1 MADKMLIDASHEEE
15 TRVVV
20 VRGNRIEEFDFE
32 SEHKKQ
38 IRGNIYLAKVTRV
51 EPSLQAAFV
60 DYGGNRHGF
69 LAFAEIH
76 PDYYQIPLADRQAL
90 MQQEAEDQRR
100 IAEADSADPGDPVV
114 DLSQQDQPDV
124 GIVPV
129 NAVEEPVEAA
139 VEDAPAAEDAP
150 VADVVE
156 KKAKPKRTRSR
167 KKVVEPTAEDAPAT
181 ETVSEEEAPSSD
193 ENPSSDD
200 EGSKPGEM
208 AAMVDTDSISEDA
221 GGRGGNDDDDDGDDD
236 DHHEKEEIESVG
248 AEDAMEEVPD
258 RIQRKPR
265 KQYRIQEVIK
275 RRQILLVQV
284 AKEERGNKGAALTTY
299 LSLAGRYSVL
309 MPNTA
314 RGGGISR
321 KITQPTD
328 RKRLKEVARELDVPQ
343 GMGVILRTAGA
354 NRTRV
359 EIKRDFEYLMR
370 LWENVRTLT
379 LASTAPCLVYE
390 EGSLIKRSIR
400 DLYNKD
406 INEVIVSG
414 EEGYR
419 EAKDFM
425 KMLMPSHAKVVQPY
439 RDLHPIFSRSG
450 IEAQLDRMLQPQV
463 TLKSGG
469 YLIMNQTEALVS
481 IDVNS
486 GRSTREHSIEDTALQ
501 TNLEA
506 AEEVARQLRLRDLAG
521 LIVIDFIDM
530 EEKRNNRA
538 VEKKLKDCLK
548 NDRARIQVG
557 RISHFGLLEMSRQRI
572 RASVLESTTQ
582 ICSHCGGTGH
592 VRSQSSVA
600 LHVLR
605 GVEEYL
611 LKNTTHDITVR
622 TTPDIALFLLNHKR
636 GSVVDYENRFGVSI
650 FIESDV
656 TIGSNH
662 FAIDR
667 GEAVENPVK
676 IESLMQF
683 AAIPVEDEDDDI
695 IIEVDEEEE
704 DEEIVAAAPAAKQDR
719 ERTEGDDQNGRKRK
733 RRRRR
738 RNRNGEKNGEG
749 QTLDA
754 ASDAESGA
762 DDEDDEDGDENE
774 AVAADGTA
782 PVADGDDS
790 DENSRRKRRRRGK
803 RGGRRNRTED
813 GQELNAS
820 DDETETADAG
830 DGSEAGPAETVA
842 ADAGAD
848 VGSETEAA
856 PVDVAAA
863 PVEPAPKPRRSRRGK
878 ASSKT
883 EEVSSEVEAVAEP
896 DAVVETAA
904 EAPAPAPV
912 ELPVEAPVAAIVE
925 QVDAALGEQTPAEAP
940 EATPAAEASP
950 VAEAPQAEE
959 AAPVAEPAPQA
970 VAADD
975 ADESKPARANRASNI
990 SSSSEAVV
998 KSSDP
1003 AKAATESDGDPA
1015 KPKKGGWWQK
1025 RGFF

>member
-32 SEHKKQ
+32 SQHKKQ

-90 MQQEAEDQRR
+90 LRAEAEEHRKENDVEGDE
-100 IAEADSADPGDPVV
+100 ILSNDPA
-114 DLSQQDQPDV
+114 LQDQPDI
-124 GIVPV
+124 GINTTNSVASAIV
-129 NAVEEPVEAA
+129 DDVAAELAAEADADIAAAAAVEE
-139 VEDAPAAEDAP
+139 APAAEEPA
-150 VADVVE
+150 A
-156 KKAKPKRTRSR
+156 KAKPKRVR
-167 KKVVEPTAEDAPAT
+167 KPRAKKTAAEETASEDGA
-181 ETVSEEEAPSSD
+181 EG
-193 ENPSSDD
+193 SDD
-200 EGSKPGEM
+200 AEGGTI
-208 AAMVDTDSISEDA
+208 AAMVDMDEISEEA
-221 GGRGGNDDDDDGDDD
+221 GGRRGGRRDDDDGDDD
-236 DHHEKEEIESVG
+236 DDDHIEEKEEIESVG

-258 RIQRKPR
+258 RVQRKPR

-328 RKRLKEVARELDVPQ
+328 RKRLKEIARGLEVPQ

-354 NRTRV
+354 NRTKV

-406 INEVIVSG
+406 ISEIIVSG

-439 RDLHPIFSRSG
+439 RDLHPIFARSG
-450 IEAQLDRMLQPQV
+450 IEAQLDKMLQPQV

-469 YLIMNQTEALVS
+469 YIIINQTEALVS

-486 GRSTREHSIEDTALQ
+486 GRSTREYSIEDTALQ

-582 ICSHCGGTGH
+582 VCPHCAGTGLI
-592 VRSQSSVA
+592 RSQSSVA

-605 GVEEYL
+605 GIEEFL
-611 LKNTTHDITVR
+611 LKSTTHDIVVH
-622 TTPDIALFLLNHKR
+622 TTPETALYLLNQKR
-636 GSVVDYENRFGVSI
+636 DTIVDYEGRFGVSI
-650 FIESDV
+650 VIDAGMPAQHGGSQHFTIE
-656 TIGSNH
+656 
-662 FAIDR
+662 R
-667 GEAVENPVK
+667 GEAVANPVK
-676 IESLMQF
+676 IESLLSLLPE
-683 AAIPVEDEDDDI
+683 IEEEDDYVP
-695 IIEVDEEEE
+695 EPEEE
-704 DEEIVAAAPAAKQDR
+704 DEEEVVVVAKAESAPQAARADS
-719 ERTEGDDQNGRKRK
+719 EDGNRKRK

-738 RNRNGEKNGEG
+738 RGKNGQNG
-749 QTLDA
+749 NGGHADA
-754 ASDAESGA
+754 QGGDNGSDL
-762 DDEDDEDGDENE
+762 DDEDGDEGEDDAVESNGEIRATE
-774 AVAADGTA
+774 AEGDGS
-782 PVADGDDS
+782 GD
-790 DENSRRKRRRRGK
+790 EGQKRKRRRRGK
-803 RGGRRNRTED
+803 RGGRRNRPGEE
-813 GQELNAS
+813 GSMEAS
-820 DDETETADAG
+820 DENDDNGDGDEADDASGEVTIADAA
-830 DGSEAGPAETVA
+830 EAEVVEVVGTDVVADAPA
-842 ADAGAD
+842 ADKPKPRRTRKAKASAEPEA
-848 VGSETEAA
+848 VAEAA
-856 PVDVAAA
+856 PAPVAAEPVAPVADVVAEDAPAVAAA
-863 PVEPAPKPRRSRRGK
+863 PVA
-878 ASSKT
+878 
-883 EEVSSEVEAVAEP
+883 
-896 DAVVETAA
+896 
-904 EAPAPAPV
+904 APA
-912 ELPVEAPVAAIVE
+912 AA
-925 QVDAALGEQTPAEAP
+925 
-940 EATPAAEASP
+940 PAAE
-950 VAEAPQAEE
+950 EA
-959 AAPVAEPAPQA
+959 
-970 VAADD
+970 
-975 ADESKPARANRASNI
+975 KPARANRESNVT
-990 SSSSEAVV
+990 SSEPVVTSV
-998 KSSDP
+998 KSTDDS
-1003 AKAATESDGDPA
+1003 TEA

>member
-32 SEHKKQ
+32 SQHKKQ

-90 MQQEAEDQRR
+90 LRAEAEEHRR
-100 IAEADSADPGDPVV
+100 DEDVEHVETAPMV
-114 DLSQQDQPDV
+114 DLSKQDQPDV
-124 GIVPV
+124 GIVP
-129 NAVEEPVEAA
+129 AEAPETDAATEETAA
-139 VEDAPAAEDAP
+139 VETAASPAAAEEAPA
-150 VADVVE
+150 
-156 KKAKPKRTRSR
+156 KKARPRRSR
-167 KKVVEPTAEDAPAT
+167 KKVVEPAAETTETEDAVPTDVEA
-181 ETVSEEEAPSSD
+181 EGASTVDNE
-193 ENPSSDD
+193 DD
-200 EGSKPGEM
+200 GSTGGAM
-208 AAMVDTDSISEDA
+208 AAMVETDSISEDVDTSK
-221 GGRGGNDDDDDGDDD
+221 RRNDDDDDDD
-236 DHHEKEEIESVG
+236 DHGEEEIIESVG

-258 RIQRKPR
+258 RVQRKPR

-321 KITQPTD
+321 KITNPAD
-328 RKRLKEVARELDVPQ
+328 RKRLKEIARLLEVPQ

-354 NRTRV
+354 NRTKV
-359 EIKRDFEYLMR
+359 EVKRDFEYLMR

-406 INEVIVSG
+406 ISEVIVSG

-439 RDLHPIFSRSG
+439 RDIHPIFSRSG

-506 AEEVARQLRLRDLAG
+506 ADEVARQLRLRDLAG

-538 VEKKLKDCLK
+538 VEKKLKECLK

-582 ICSHCGGTGH
+582 VCSHCGGTGH

-605 GVEEYL
+605 GIEEYL
-611 LKNTTHDITVR
+611 LKNTTHNITVR
-622 TTPDIALFLLNHKR
+622 TTPDIALYLLNHKR
-636 GSVVDYENRFGVSI
+636 QTIIDYESRFGVAI
-650 FIESDV
+650 VIDAD
-656 TIGSNH
+656 GSVGAQH

-667 GEAVENPVK
+667 GDPVENPVK
-676 IESLMQF
+676 IETLFNF
-683 AAIPVEDEDDDI
+683 AAIPEDDDDDI
-695 IIEVDEEEE
+695 VIEVDEEE
-704 DEEIVAAAPAAKQDR
+704 DEELEEKPAVAERPVAAR
-719 ERTEGDDQNGRKRK
+719 SEGEADGNRKRK

-738 RNRNGEKNGEG
+738 RGRNGTAEQPASAAGEAG
-749 QTLDA
+749 
-754 ASDAESGA
+754 
-762 DDEDDEDGDENE
+762 DEDEDGDDEGSE
-774 AVAADGTA
+774 G
-782 PVADGDDS
+782 
-790 DENSRRKRRRRGK
+790 DENAEATPETRAESEESQRRKRRRRGK
-803 RGGRRNRTED
+803 RGGRRNRAE
-813 GQELNAS
+813 
-820 DDETETADAG
+820 
-830 DGSEAGPAETVA
+830 DGSELTAGEAGEAGEDNGGDEDEGDDVSNDGAPSEAVAVEAIAEQADEGQPAMAAVESAPVITEEVKPARSRGRRKPAASPVEEPIAETV
-842 ADAGAD
+842 
-848 VGSETEAA
+848 
-856 PVDVAAA
+856 
-863 PVEPAPKPRRSRRGK
+863 PA
-878 ASSKT
+878 
-883 EEVSSEVEAVAEP
+883 VEAEP
-896 DAVVETAA
+896 
-904 EAPAPAPV
+904 
-912 ELPVEAPVAAIVE
+912 ELVEASADLAPPV
-925 QVDAALGEQTPAEAP
+925 Q
-940 EATPAAEASP
+940 
-950 VAEAPQAEE
+950 EE
-959 AAPVAEPAPQA
+959 A
-970 VAADD
+970 
-975 ADESKPARANRASNI
+975 KPLRANRESNI
-990 SSSSEAVV
+990 SSSEPTV
-998 KSSDP
+998 KSTRVENGEGD
-1003 AKAATESDGDPA
+1003 DG
-1015 KPKKGGWWQK
+1015 KPKKAGWWQR

>member
-32 SEHKKQ
+32 SQHKKQ

-90 MQQEAEDQRR
+90 LRAEAEEHRKENDV
-100 IAEADSADPGDPVV
+100 EGDEPVSADPAY
-114 DLSQQDQPDV
+114 QDQPDI
-124 GIVPV
+124 GIPS
-129 NAVEEPVEAA
+129 NEELAATDAPVEAVETVTEVA
-139 VEDAPAAEDAP
+139 VVDAEAEVAEEAP
-150 VADVVE
+150 
-156 KKAKPKRTRSR
+156 KAKPKRVR
-167 KKVVEPTAEDAPAT
+167 KPRAKKAAAGD
-181 ETVSEEEAPSSD
+181 EAAA
-193 ENPSSDD
+193 SDD
-200 EGSKPGEM
+200 SAGDDDASGGTI
-208 AAMVDTDSISEDA
+208 AAMVEMDEISEEA
-221 GGRGGNDDDDDGDDD
+221 GRRRGRDDDGDDD
-236 DHHEKEEIESVG
+236 DDDHIEEKEEIESVG

-265 KQYRIQEVIK
+265 KLYRIQEVIK

-321 KITQPTD
+321 KITNPAD
-328 RKRLKEVARELDVPQ
+328 RKRLKEIARGLEVPQ

-354 NRTRV
+354 NRTKV

-406 INEVIVSG
+406 ISEIVVSG

-439 RDLHPIFSRSG
+439 RDLHPIFARSG

-469 YLIMNQTEALVS
+469 YIIINQTEALVS

-486 GRSTREHSIEDTALQ
+486 GRSTREYSIEDTALQ

-530 EEKRNNRA
+530 EEKRNNRS

-582 ICSHCGGTGH
+582 VCPHCQGTGLI
-592 VRSQSSVA
+592 RSQSSVA

-605 GVEEYL
+605 GIEEFL
-611 LKNTTHDITVR
+611 LKSTTHDIIVHS
-622 TTPDIALFLLNHKR
+622 TPETALYLLNQKR
-636 GSVVDYENRFGVSI
+636 GTIVDYEQRFGVSI
-650 FIESDV
+650 VVEADHADHSGSQHFTIE
-656 TIGSNH
+656 
-662 FAIDR
+662 R
-667 GEAVENPVK
+667 GEAVPNPVK
-676 IESLMQF
+676 IESLMSLL
-683 AAIPVEDEDDDI
+683 PEPEEDEYVPEPEDEDD
-695 IIEVDEEEE
+695 EEL
-704 DEEIVAAAPAAKQDR
+704 VAAPVAATASPQADASAN
-719 ERTEGDDQNGRKRK
+719 GDEQGNRKRK

-738 RNRNGEKNGEG
+738 RGKNGPNGATHRAQASGREAAG
-749 QTLDA
+749 AEDERDEADDDA
-754 ASDAESGA
+754 AEGGS
-762 DDEDDEDGDENE
+762 E
-774 AVAADGTA
+774 AVAGDVDAN
-782 PVADGDDS
+782 GDDS
-790 DENSRRKRRRRGK
+790 QKRKRRRRGK
-803 RGGRRNRTED
+803 RGGRRNRPGEEGSLEAGDENGED
-813 GQELNAS
+813 G
-820 DDETETADAG
+820 DDGEET
-830 DGSEAGPAETVA
+830 DGVT
-842 ADAGAD
+842 
-848 VGSETEAA
+848 
-856 PVDVAAA
+856 
-863 PVEPAPKPRRSRRGK
+863 
-878 ASSKT
+878 
-883 EEVSSEVEAVAEP
+883 
-896 DAVVETAA
+896 ETAA
-904 EAPAPAPV
+904 EMADERVVETSPSMAAVEATEEAPAVPAPKARRTRKAKVAPETAEPAVAEAAPAVVVAEPVVTEILEPAVAEAV
-912 ELPVEAPVAAIVE
+912 EPVAAPL
-925 QVDAALGEQTPAEAP
+925 AAPAE
-940 EATPAAEASP
+940 TP
-950 VAEAPQAEE
+950 VADVVAEE
-959 AAPVAEPAPQA
+959 AV
-970 VAADD
+970 V
-975 ADESKPARANRASNI
+975 DESKPARANRESNVTSSQPVVTSVNASDENG
-990 SSSSEAVV
+990 EA
-998 KSSDP
+998 
-1003 AKAATESDGDPA
+1003 A

>member
-20 VRGNRIEEFDFE
+20 VRGSRIEEFDFE

-90 MQQEAEDQRR
+90 LRAEAEDRR
-100 IAEADSADPGDPVV
+100 DDDVEHVETAF
-114 DLSQQDQPDV
+114 DLARQEQPDV
-124 GIVPV
+124 GIVPKDEPL
-129 NAVEEPVEAA
+129 ATAAEPDATAAEPV
-139 VEDAPAAEDAP
+139 AAEAP
-150 VADVVE
+150 V
-156 KKAKPKRTRSR
+156 KKAKPRRSR
-167 KKVVEPTAEDAPAT
+167 KKVVDAPVSADAT
-181 ETVSEEEAPSSD
+181 PSD
-193 ENPSSDD
+193 VELTSSADNDD
-200 EGSKPGEM
+200 EGPAGEM
-208 AAMVDTDSISEDA
+208 AAMVETDSISEDVDVSKR
-221 GGRGGNDDDDDGDDD
+221 RGDDDDDDHDDNGD
-236 DHHEKEEIESVG
+236 EQVIESVG

-258 RIQRKPR
+258 RVARRPR

-321 KITQPTD
+321 KITNPQD
-328 RKRLKEVARELDVPQ
+328 RKRLKEIARMLEVPL

-354 NRTRV
+354 NRTKV
-359 EIKRDFEYLMR
+359 EVKRDFEYLMR

-379 LASTAPCLVYE
+379 LNSTAPCLVYE

-406 INEVIVSG
+406 ISEIIVAG

-439 RDLHPIFSRSG
+439 RDIHPIFSRSG

-506 AEEVARQLRLRDLAG
+506 AEEIARQLRLRDLAG
-521 LIVIDFIDM
+521 LVVIDFIDM

-538 VEKKLKDCLK
+538 VEKKLKECLK

-557 RISHFGLLEMSRQRI
+557 GISHFGLLEMSRQRI

-582 ICSHCGGTGH
+582 VCSHCGGTGL

-605 GVEEYL
+605 GIEEYL

-622 TTPDIALFLLNHKR
+622 CTPETALYLLNHKR
-636 GSVVDYENRFGVSI
+636 NTIIDYESRFGISI
-650 FIESDV
+650 VIDADTTV
-656 TIGSNH
+656 GAQH

-667 GEAVENPVK
+667 GEPVENPVK
-676 IESLMQF
+676 IETLFNF
-683 AAIPVEDEDDDI
+683 AAIPEDDDDDIVIEMDEDEDD
-695 IIEVDEEEE
+695 EVEEKA
-704 DEEIVAAAPAAKQDR
+704 VAAPVEQAAVR
-719 ERTEGDDQNGRKRK
+719 SEGDGNRKRK

-738 RNRNGEKNGEG
+738 RGKTGPGEG
-749 QTLDA
+749 LGSQDA
-754 ASDAESGA
+754 AGSSAEDGDDDAEG
-762 DDEDDEDGDENE
+762 DEDDSDDNSAAGAAP
-774 AVAADGTA
+774 AVA
-782 PVADGDDS
+782 GDD
-790 DENSRRKRRRRGK
+790 EQQKRKRRRRGK
-803 RGGRRNRTED
+803 RGGRRNRDEN
-813 GQELNAS
+813 GEL
-820 DDETETADAG
+820 TADSENSG
-830 DGSEAGPAETVA
+830 EEGSEGENAGEVDTTPVVAEVSEAAAVAEIENVPAVAAVETVA
-842 ADAGAD
+842 SVSD
-848 VGSETEAA
+848 ETKAA
-856 PVDVAAA
+856 
-863 PVEPAPKPRRSRRGK
+863 KPRRGRKPK
-878 ASSKT
+878 A
-883 EEVSSEVEAVAEP
+883 
-896 DAVVETAA
+896 DAAAVET
-904 EAPAPAPV
+904 
-912 ELPVEAPVAAIVE
+912 
-925 QVDAALGEQTPAEAP
+925 
-940 EATPAAEASP
+940 P
-950 VAEAPQAEE
+950 VAE
-959 AAPVAEPAPQA
+959 VVPAA
-970 VAADD
+970 VAAV
-975 ADESKPARANRASNI
+975 ASIPEAAESEAEAEKPARANRQANV
-990 SSSSEAVV
+990 SSSEPVV
-998 KSSDP
+998 KSTRT
-1003 AKAATESDGDPA
+1003 AEATESDG
-1015 KPKKGGWWQK
+1015 KPKKAGWWQR

>member
-32 SEHKKQ
+32 SQHKKQ

-90 MQQEAEDQRR
+90 LRAEAEEHRR
-100 IAEADSADPGDPVV
+100 DDDVEHVETAPMNDPANQEQPDIGIVAKDEPAEEVAAEAPA
-114 DLSQQDQPDV
+114 
-124 GIVPV
+124 
-129 NAVEEPVEAA
+129 EA
-139 VEDAPAAEDAP
+139 EAP
-150 VADVVE
+150 VAE
-156 KKAKPKRTRSR
+156 EAAPAKKKAAAKPRRSR
-167 KKVVEPTAEDAPAT
+167 KKAVETTATEDAVPT
-181 ETVSEEEAPSSD
+181 DVEAPVASVD
-193 ENPSSDD
+193 SDD
-200 EGSKPGEM
+200 DSNGGSM
-208 AAMVDTDSISEDA
+208 AAMVESDSISEEVDSRR
-221 GGRGGNDDDDDGDDD
+221 RGHDDDDDD
-236 DHHEKEEIESVG
+236 DHDHEEEVIESVG

-258 RIQRKPR
+258 RAARRPR

-321 KITQPTD
+321 KITNPQD
-328 RKRLKEVARELDVPQ
+328 RKRLKEIARMLEVPQ

-354 NRTRV
+354 NRTKV
-359 EIKRDFEYLMR
+359 EVKRDFEYLMR

-406 INEVIVSG
+406 IGEIIVAG

-439 RDLHPIFSRSG
+439 RDIHPIFSRSG

-506 AEEVARQLRLRDLAG
+506 ADEVARQLRLRDLAG

-538 VEKKLKDCLK
+538 VEKRLKECLK

-582 ICSHCGGTGH
+582 VCSHCGGTGH

-605 GVEEYL
+605 GIEEYL

-622 TTPDIALFLLNHKR
+622 TTPDIALYLLNHKR
-636 GSVVDYENRFGVSI
+636 QSIVDYETRFGVAIVIGADNS
-650 FIESDV
+650 
-656 TIGSNH
+656 IGSQH

-667 GEAVENPVK
+667 GEPVENPVK
-676 IESLMQF
+676 IETLFNF
-683 AAIPVEDEDDDI
+683 AAIPDDDDDDVV
-695 IIEVDEEEE
+695 IEMDEEE
-704 DEEIVAAAPAAKQDR
+704 DEELEEKAASAERPAQQRSESDS
-719 ERTEGDDQNGRKRK
+719 EGGNRKRK

-738 RNRNGEKNGEG
+738 RGGRGGNGD
-749 QTLDA
+749 Q
-754 ASDAESGA
+754 ASGLEASAEDGA
-762 DDEDDEDGDENE
+762 DETEGDEDEAEGDE
-774 AVAADGTA
+774 AAATETRAEG
-782 PVADGDDS
+782 DS
-790 DENSRRKRRRRGK
+790 DNEQRRKRRRRGK
-803 RGGRRNRTED
+803 RGGRRNRDENGELSADAAD
-813 GQELNAS
+813 GEGEGDAES
-820 DDETETADAG
+820 EAEAGETAAVETQAEVIEAVATDAAEG
-830 DGSEAGPAETVA
+830 EGAMAAVETGAFVTEEVKPAKGRGRGRRKAAASPVEEPVVAEEAPAAAAEPEAETVEASADLA
-842 ADAGAD
+842 A
-848 VGSETEAA
+848 
-856 PVDVAAA
+856 
-863 PVEPAPKPRRSRRGK
+863 
-878 ASSKT
+878 
-883 EEVSSEVEAVAEP
+883 
-896 DAVVETAA
+896 
-904 EAPAPAPV
+904 
-912 ELPVEAPVAAIVE
+912 
-925 QVDAALGEQTPAEAP
+925 
-940 EATPAAEASP
+940 PAAEA
-950 VAEAPQAEE
+950 AAAEE
-959 AAPVAEPAPQA
+959 AKPV
-970 VAADD
+970 
-975 ADESKPARANRASNI
+975 RANRESNI
-990 SSSSEAVV
+990 SSSAPTV
-998 KSSDP
+998 KSTRE
-1003 AKAATESDGDPA
+1003 AAEAEGDG
-1015 KPKKGGWWQK
+1015 KPKKAGWWQR